1 MKNPIGKIAIAAGT
15 VAGVSLAAGEVIAYL
30 LSHRK
35 ADLDFIFHDST
46 KELNE
51 FETKLKEDRRA
62 DREWVQSLEPL
73 EYSIVSD
80 DGHKLYGYL
89 LKAEKPTDKYVF
101 CIHGYRATGIIEYDS
116 IIRFYH
122 ELGLNVFYIDQRA
135 CGKSEGTYIT
145 YGGKEMRDCLVWLD
159 FMLCSFGRDIKIALH
174 GVSLGSATTMLLL
187 GSDLPENVKFATCD
201 CGYASVKG
209 QLMHNFKQY
218 KMPAKLS
225 YLLYRIVCIMQL
237 GYDPEKTSPVNA
249 VERCNIPV
257 IFAHGEADDFVPYGM
272 VYAVY
277 DACAS
282 KNKTLISVPGAEHAR
297 AFFVNDDLKNA
308 IKKYIGKYM

>member
-1 MKNPIGKIAIAAGT
+1 MKNPIGKIAIATGAAAGLLL
-15 VAGVSLAAGEVIAYL
+15 SAGEVITYL
-30 LSHRK
+30 LSNRK

-46 KELNE
+46 KKLNE
-51 FETKLKEDRRA
+51 FETDLKDKRKA
-62 DREWVQSLEPL
+62 DREWIRSMEPA

-80 DGHKLYGYL
+80 DGYRLYGYL

-101 CIHGYRATGIIEYDS
+101 CIHGYRSTGIGEYDS

-122 ELGLNVFYIDQRA
+122 DLGLNVFYIDQRA
-135 CGKSEGTYIT
+135 CGKSEGKYIT
-145 YGGKEMRDCLVWLD
+145 YGGREMRDCLVWLD
-159 FMLCSFGRDIKIALH
+159 FMLCSFGRNIKIALH

-187 GSDLPENVKFATCD
+187 GNELPKNVKFATCD

-209 QLMHNFKQY
+209 QLIHNFKQY
-218 KMPAKLS
+218 KMPPALS
-225 YLLYRIVCIMQL
+225 YILFRIVCILQL
-237 GYDPEKTSPVNA
+237 GYDPEKTSPIAA
-249 VERCNIPV
+249 VEKCNIPV
-257 IFAHGEADDFVPYGM
+257 IFAHGEADTFVPFGM

-282 KNKTLISVPGAEHAR
+282 SDKMLVTVPGADHAR

-308 IKKYIGKYM
+308 IKKYLVRYM